1 MQKRNVHMLIEQ
13 VWHLGDLSPRLF
25 LQKST
30 IMFFFGMIF
39 FLKEIAFFFFFGNI
53 TFLVCFSSSYRLIPV
68 YCTIFS
74 ILRKP

>member
-39 FLKEIAFFFFFGNI
+39 FLKEIAFFFFWKHNFSCLF
-53 TFLVCFSSSYRLIPV
+53 FLQLQIDTCLLHNF
-68 YCTIFS
+68 
-74 ILRKP
+74 

>member
-39 FLKEIAFFFFFGNI
+39 FLKEIAFFFFLE
-53 TFLVCFSSSYRLIPV
+53 T
-68 YCTIFS
+68 
-74 ILRKP
+74 